1 MTPPQSP
8 GEGTQGSL
16 EDCTESSDQGVKN
29 NVQDLSL
36 MPRNIK
42 NEGEDLEH

>member
-1 MTPPQSP
+1 M
-8 GEGTQGSL
+8 L
-16 EDCTESSDQGVKN
+16 KNKHKKYLGVKN

-42 NEGEDLEH
+42 NEGEDLEL